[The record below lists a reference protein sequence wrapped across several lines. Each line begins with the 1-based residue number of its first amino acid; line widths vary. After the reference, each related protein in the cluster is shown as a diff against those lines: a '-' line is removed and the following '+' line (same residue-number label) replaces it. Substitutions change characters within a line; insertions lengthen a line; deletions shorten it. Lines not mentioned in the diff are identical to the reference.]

1 MIASLKMVLLRTW
14 KILLRFLL
22 SVQKKM
28 VLWIELLFERHIP
41 AEDGSVVDWHD
52 AADRAVLEQEP
63 IRTRAMLYTVV
74 AVVVLLFLWS
84 AFAEIDEVTRGQ
96 GQVIPSR
103 QVQVMQSLDGGVVT
117 EIHVTEGE
125 VVQRGQL
132 LVSLDA
138 TRFVSNLRESQAE
151 LLALQA
157 KAQRLKAV
165 ADDLEFEPSPELL
178 DSAPD
183 LVEQERALFL
193 SSREE
198 LTALKA
204 IAEQQLIQRQQEL
217 VEITSRNEEA
227 TKAYQLANRELVVT
241 RPLMASGAVSEVE
254 LLRLER
260 EVSSLRGERDQ
271 SAAQLLAVKSA
282 IDEATQKRDQ
292 VELDFKNRIREELS
306 TTAARL
312 SALQESELGLSDR
325 VRMTEVRSQVHGTI
339 KRLYFNT
346 IGGVV
351 SPGQEVVEIVPLD
364 DSLLLEARI
373 KPQDIAFLGPNQEA
387 MVKFTAYDFVVY
399 GGLKAVVEHIGV
411 DTEMDEDGN
420 PYYPIRVRT
429 LQASLGEDM
438 PIIPGMVAEVD
449 ILTGKKTILAYLMK
463 PVSRAKQY
471 ALTER

>member
-1 MIASLKMVLLRTW
+1 MIPLFKKLMRAIWLPPLWLLMGIQKRMV
-14 KILLRFLL
+14 
-22 SVQKKM
+22 S
-28 VLWIELLFERHIP
+28 WIEIVFERNIP
-41 AEDGSVVDWHD
+41 AEDAAVVDWHD
-52 AADRAVLEQEP
+52 ASDRAVLEQEP

-74 AVVVLLFLWS
+74 CVIVLLLVWA

-103 QVQVMQSLDGGVVT
+103 QVQVLQSLDGGVVT
-117 EIHVTEGE
+117 EIHVREGDIVE
-125 VVQRGQL
+125 RGEL
-132 LVSLDA
+132 LVNLDA

-151 LLALQA
+151 LLALTA
-157 KAQRLKAV
+157 KVERLKAV
-165 ADDLEFEPSPELL
+165 ADDSEFVPSPELQE
-178 DSAPD
+178 SAPE
-183 LVEQERALFL
+183 LVAQERALYL

-198 LTALKA
+198 LSALKA

-217 VEITSRNEEA
+217 VEIKSRNEEA
-227 TKAYQLANRELVVT
+227 GKAFQLANRELVVT

-271 SAAQLLAVKSA
+271 SAAQLEAVRSA

-292 VELDFKNRIREELS
+292 VQLDFKNRIREELS
-306 TTAARL
+306 TSVARL

-325 VRMTEVRSQVHGTI
+325 VKMTEVRSQVRGTI
-339 KRLYFNT
+339 KRIYFNT

-399 GGLKAVVEHIGV
+399 GGLPAVVEHIGV

-429 LQASLGEDM
+429 LQASLGQDM

>member
-1 MIASLKMVLLRTW
+1 MITSLQKWFRQSLLVLFG
-14 KILLRFLL
+14 LLVAL
-22 SVQKKM
+22 QKKM
-28 VLWIELLFERHIP
+28 VVWIELLFERHIP
-41 AEDGSVVDWHD
+41 AEDGSVVDWYD

-63 IRTRAMLYTVV
+63 IRPRAMLYTVV
-74 AVVVLLFLWS
+74 VVVFLLFLWS

-103 QVQVMQSLDGGVVT
+103 QVQVLQSLDGGVVT
-117 EIHVTEGE
+117 EIHVREGE
-125 VVQRGQL
+125 TVERGQL
-132 LVSLDA
+132 LVNLDA

-151 LLALQA
+151 LLALRA

-165 ADDLEFEPSPELL
+165 AEDLDFVPSPELG
-178 DSAPD
+178 DRAPQ
-183 LVEQERALFL
+183 LVEQERALFQ

-198 LTALKA
+198 LEALKA
-204 IAEQQLIQRQQEL
+204 ISAQQLIQREQEL
-217 VEITSRNEEA
+217 VEIRSRNEEA
-227 TKAYQLANRELVVT
+227 IKAYQLASRELVVT

-271 SAAQLLAVKSA
+271 SAAQLQAVKSA
-282 IDEATQKRDQ
+282 IDEATKKRDQ

-306 TTAARL
+306 NTAARL
-312 SALQESELGLSDR
+312 SALQESEAGLSDR
-325 VRMTEVRSQVHGTI
+325 VRMTEVRSQVRGTI

-351 SPGQEVVEIVPLD
+351 SPGQEVVEILPLD

-420 PYYPIRVRT
+420 PFYPIRVRT
-429 LQASLGEDM
+429 LEANLGEDM

-449 ILTGKKTILAYLMK
+449 ILTGKKTILTYLLK